1 MKSKIKNLIKKLIK
15 KFAISLP
22 KANLYLN
29 EEKFAFGSSINGH
42 IEIKGGLI
50 KNMLNRYEIDLVRE
64 EKDSQT
70 EELLNTRFVYCSKE
84 CLPNKK
90 EILPFILNVP
100 ESEKKSFTNYHYC
113 LRVRVV
119 LADSQ
124 SVLKKHPLKIT
135 S

>member
-1 MKSKIKNLIKKLIK
+1 MRSKIKNLMKKFIK

-22 KANLYLN
+22 KTNLYLN
-29 EEKFAFGSSINGH
+29 EENFTFGSSINGH
-42 IEIKGGLI
+42 LEIKGGLI
-50 KNMLNRYEIDLVRE
+50 KNVLKRYEIDLVRE
-64 EKDSQT
+64 EQDGQT

-100 ESEKKSFTNYHYC
+100 DSEKRSSEKFNYC

-119 LADSQ
+119 LEDSQ
-124 SVLKKHPLKIT
+124 TVLKKHPLII